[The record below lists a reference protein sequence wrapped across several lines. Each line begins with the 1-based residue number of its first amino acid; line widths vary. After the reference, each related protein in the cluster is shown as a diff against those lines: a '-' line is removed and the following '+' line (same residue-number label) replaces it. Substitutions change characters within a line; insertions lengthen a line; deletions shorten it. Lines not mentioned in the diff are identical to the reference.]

1 MIFAQPLF
9 VVKEKGKEVN
19 FGLPI
24 ERPPM
29 LNDRKVQYVDAAA
42 TVLGVATFLVTW
54 KKVKLNY

>member
-42 TVLGVATFLVTW
+42 TVLGVATFLVT
-54 KKVKLNY
+54 